1 MGFRGQQFA
10 FNSPAAA
17 VAALVAR
24 ARPPSGVRAC
34 EIVGLDAAAG
44 RLLSQEVRAD
54 RDSPAFDH
62 SAMDGYA
69 VCTAHLAGRAQAGS
83 SEPAET
89 IVLPVEGESRIGEP
103 PQTSFADRAHPA
115 AVRIATG
122 APIPAGADAVVR
134 REDVV
139 EHNGVREGEVS
150 SITVSPRAAARIK
163 AGDHIRRRGE
173 NAAAG
178 VVVLQGGEVITA
190 ASLATLAAVG
200 ITRPEVFVRLR
211 IAVITTGDE
220 LVEPHHTPPA
230 FQLRNSNAPAVLA
243 VLASHRWAEVVSV
256 SHVRDDGDLAG
267 ALNHASHVADAVV
280 LTGGVSMGHRDPV
293 RNAVEHARAEIV
305 FHGLPQRP
313 GKPMLG
319 AVIRRSTQQS
329 ERVLPVFGLPGNPV
343 SSLVTCVRIV
353 VPVLSVCAGA
363 RRIPAA
369 CLPGLIELQNPD
381 GRTLDM
387 WWHRL
392 VRLAPSPDGAP
403 QAELIDSRGSGDIV
417 AAGMSDG
424 FVEVAPGSSS
434 TVLPYYAWPRGTR

>member
-1 MGFRGQQFA
+1 
-10 FNSPAAA
+10 
-17 VAALVAR
+17 
-24 ARPPSGVRAC
+24 
-34 EIVGLDAAAG
+34 
-44 RLLSQEVRAD
+44 
-54 RDSPAFDH
+54 
-62 SAMDGYA
+62 MDGYA